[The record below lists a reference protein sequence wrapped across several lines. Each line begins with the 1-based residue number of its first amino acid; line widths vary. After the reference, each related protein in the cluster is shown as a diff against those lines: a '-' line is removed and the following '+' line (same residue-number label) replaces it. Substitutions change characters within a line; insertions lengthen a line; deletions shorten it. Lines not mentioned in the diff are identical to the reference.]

1 MKTRTGEE
9 RTTRIKETFSK
20 RRKELLL
27 FNLAIGQMRS
37 DTTLAYKHKEEK
49 ITERKKD
56 LTTEQ
61 A

>member
-9 RTTRIKETFSK
+9 RTTRIKQTFSK
-20 RRKELLL
+20 RRQELFL

-37 DTTLAYKHKEEK
+37 NTILVYKHKEK
-49 ITERKKD
+49 ITELKEN